1 MMMLIA
7 YSTAHADTT
16 HDQCQ
21 WRRMRVV
28 RGDRLGGMLTTRTPA
43 ISDSWART
51 ALTVAC
57 VVT

>member
-1 MMMLIA
+1 MMMLIV

-28 RGDRLGGMLTTRTPA
+28 RGDRLGGMLTTLTPA
-43 ISDSWART
+43 ISDS
-51 ALTVAC
+51 
-57 VVT
+57 